1 MHVRHISMYTYMRVF
16 VPLRGENE
24 GESEDENGRAREE
37 DEDEN
42 EGESEGLVRCICRPG
57 LKSGY

>member
-1 MHVRHISMYTYMRVF
+1 MYMRVF

-24 GESEDENGRAREE
+24 NEGESEDENERAR
-37 DEDEN
+37 DEDE
-42 EGESEGLVRCICRPG
+42 GLARCICRPG